1 MNRILLSILIVVVSA
16 LSVRAQIPQT
26 MSYQG
31 VLTDG
36 AGTPVADNSYS
47 LTFRMY
53 TTASGGSEI
62 WIETQSV
69 QVTGGIFSV
78 ILGSSNPL
86 AVAFDTAYWLSVSV
100 DGGSEFTPRRPLTA
114 AAYALNSQ
122 GVVDGAITADKI
134 ATGQVVKSLNS
145 INDDV
150 TIAAGSNINVTTSAD
165 TIRIDATGVGTGDIT
180 GVNAGN
186 GLTGGGASGDV
197 TLNVGGGNGLSVTSV
212 AVELDTFYTDSRYVN
227 AGETDAVSS
236 GMIQSGAAVKSL
248 NTLTD
253 DVTLAAGANVTI
265 TQSNDSLI
273 VSSSGGGSGGN
284 TLDQAYDQGGAGV
297 GRMITADAGPVYI
310 TGNDGLRI
318 DGNVG
323 VGVAT
328 PMATFDV
335 NGGVRC
341 LSFQMNATTQF
352 GYVLTSDGFGI
363 ASWQAVPETGW
374 SLTGNSGLTGGTNFL
389 GTTDDG
395 AVEFRVNNQRAL
407 YLLPHATS
415 PNLIGGHNGNFVLSS
430 VYGATISGGGTT
442 GLLNVVNDV
451 YGTVGGGANNQA
463 GSDTGNY
470 LADAYATVSGG
481 ENNHAGGSHSVVGGG
496 RGNVTTNSY
505 TTIGGGDANSASNNG
520 ATVGGGIN
528 NDASGNS
535 STIGGGEDNTTPNS
549 VATVSGGTSN
559 SAGGYGS
566 TIGGGIN
573 NSAIGE
579 RSTVGGGTLNV
590 ADEHSCVIAGGGE
603 NVASERYST
612 VSGGWSNNVTAEFG
626 TIAGGGRSNL
636 GDPGSGNHVT
646 DNYGTIGG
654 GGQNQAGDDS
664 GITTDAEY
672 ATVSGGRINR
682 ASGTNSTVGGGT
694 NNSSLASGATIGGG
708 RWNVSSALDAAI
720 AGGES
725 NNATGSRAAVGG
737 GQFNNADGAYSAVP
751 GGQSNSAA
759 GRFSVALGRRAKV
772 AAAHDGAFV
781 FADSSNFDFNS
792 TAANEFAVRCTG
804 GVQFVTAID
813 GVGNPSAG
821 VSLAPGSGTWGSA
834 SDRNLK
840 TNIVRVDGF
849 EVLERL
855 SEVEISTWNY
865 KAQDASIQHM
875 GPMAQDFYAA
885 FDLGEDDKHIST
897 VDADGVSLAAIK
909 ALHQKLMEKDAQI
922 ADLERRIAQLEA
934 LMLRSANR

>member
-1 MNRILLSILIVVVSA
+1 MNRILLSILIVAVSA
-16 LSVRAQIPQT
+16 LAASAQIPQT

-36 AGTPVADNSYS
+36 AGTPVADNTYS

-62 WIETQSV
+62 WTETQNV
-69 QVTGGIFSV
+69 QVSGGIFSV
-78 ILGSSNPL
+78 ILGSSTAL
-86 AVAFDTAYWLSVSV
+86 AAAFDTAYWLGVSV
-100 DGGSEFTPRRPLTA
+100 DSGPEFTPRRPLTA

-145 INDDV
+145 IKDDV
-150 TIAAGSNINVTTSAD
+150 TIAAGSNISVTTNAD
-165 TIRIDATGVGTGDIT
+165 TIRIDATGIGTGDIT

-186 GLTGGGASGDV
+186 GLTGGGTSGDV

-227 AGETDAVSS
+227 AGESDAISS

-253 DVTLAAGANVTI
+253 DVTLAAGTNVTI

-297 GRMITADAGPVYI
+297 GRIITADSGPVYI
-310 TGNDGLRI
+310 TGDDGLRI
-318 DGNVG
+318 DGDVG
-323 VGVAT
+323 IGVAT
-328 PMATFDV
+328 PLSTFDV

-363 ASWQAVPETGW
+363 ASWQPAPVTGW
-374 SLTGNSGLTGGTNFL
+374 SLTGNSGLTGGINFL
-389 GTTDDG
+389 GTTDDT
-395 AVEFRVNNQRAL
+395 ALEFRVNNQRAL

-415 PNLIGGHNGNFVLSS
+415 PNLIGGNNANYRLAS
-430 VYGATISGGGTT
+430 VYGATIAGGGAT
-442 GLLNVVNDV
+442 GTPNIVNDV
-451 YGTVGGGANNQA
+451 YGTVGGGTNNQA
-463 GSDTGNY
+463 GNDNGNY
-470 LADAYATVSGG
+470 LNDPYATVAGG
-481 ENNHAGGSHSVVGGG
+481 EGNQAFGSHSSIGGG
-496 RGNVTTNSY
+496 RANVTTAWY
-505 TTIGGGDANSASNNG
+505 TTIGGGDANSAGNSG

-528 NDASGNS
+528 NDAAGNYC
-535 STIGGGEDNTTPNS
+535 TIGGGEDNTANNND
-549 VATVSGGTSN
+549 ATVSGGRMNVASGLGATVGGGLIN
-559 SAGGYGS
+559 SA
-566 TIGGGIN
+566 T
-573 NSAIGE
+573 GE
-579 RSTVGGGTLNV
+579 RSTVGGGTANA
-590 ADEHSCVIAGGGE
+590 ADEHSCVIAGGQE
-603 NVASERYST
+603 NVTSERYST
-612 VSGGWSNNVTAEFG
+612 IGGGWSNTVSAEFG

-636 GDPGSGNHVT
+636 GDPGTGNRVT
-646 DNYGTIGG
+646 DDYGTVGG
-654 GGQNQAGDDS
+654 GGLNRAGDNS
-664 GITTDAEY
+664 GVTTDAKF
-672 ATVSGGRINR
+672 ATVSGGLNNWAI
-682 ASGTNSTVGGGT
+682 ATNSTVGGGT
-694 NNSSLASGATIGGG
+694 TNVASGL
-708 RWNVSSALDAAI
+708 SAVV
-720 AGGES
+720 AGGEG
-725 NNATGSRAAVGG
+725 NNANGSHTSVGG
-737 GQFNNADGAYSAVP
+737 GHFNTAGGAYAAIP
-751 GGQSNSAA
+751 GGEDNEAQ
-759 GRFSVALGRRAKV
+759 GRFSFAAGRRAKV
-772 AAAHDGAFV
+772 AAGHDGAFV

-813 GVGNPSAG
+813 GVGNPTSGA
-821 VSLAPGSGTWGSA
+821 SLAPGSGTWGSA

-840 TNIVRVDGF
+840 TNVVPVDEF
-849 EVLERL
+849 DVLERL
-855 SEVEISTWNY
+855 SEVEISTWSY

-885 FDLGEDDKHIST
+885 FDLGEDDKHIGT

-909 ALHQKLMEKDAQI
+909 ALHQKLKEKETQI
-922 ADLERRIAQLEA
+922 ADLEKRIAQLEA
-934 LMLRSANR
+934 LMLSSAKR